1 MNDLDDPGVVEKFD
15 PTDFLGVV
23 ERLPQQV
30 QDAYDRARQ
39 TEKLPT
45 GESITSIAI
54 LGMGGSGI
62 SGDACRAIL
71 GPEFPLP
78 VATVKGYELPGW
90 VGPNTLVFAMSYSGN
105 TEETLRTFEEAGAKR
120 GSPVVIVTTGG
131 ELAKWGRE
139 FDLPIVEIPT
149 GIPPRAAFGYLTIPI
164 PVVLSKV
171 GIGPPA
177 ERDIE
182 EAVEQLDRRF
192 QTWGRDVPSSSN
204 FAKQLAQRLF
214 EKIPI
219 VYGSEGLTEVAA
231 YRWKCQFNECSKVP
245 SWSHVFP
252 ELNHNEVVGWS
263 ELAEL
268 TSASIGLIVLRDGG
282 DHERNAKRIDI
293 TLPLIKDHVAF
304 VEEIHASGESRM
316 ARLLDLVYLGDLVST
331 YLGLAQGVDPS
342 THDVITLLKEKLKE
356 ES

>member
-1 MNDLDDPGVVEKFD
+1 MNDLDDPGIIEKFD
-15 PTDFLGVV
+15 PTDFLGTV
-23 ERLPQQV
+23 ERFPEQV
-30 QDAYDRARQ
+30 KDAFDRARQ
-39 TEKLPT
+39 TENLPT
-45 GESITSIAI
+45 GESITSIAV

-90 VGPNTLVFAMSYSGN
+90 VGPNTLVFATSYSGN

-120 GSPVVIVTTGG
+120 GSPIVIVTTGG
-131 ELAKWGRE
+131 ELAKWGRK

-164 PVVLSKV
+164 PVVLEKI
-171 GIGPPA
+171 GIAPTA
-177 ERDIE
+177 VRDVE
-182 EAVEQLDRRF
+182 AAVEQLDRRF
-192 QTWGRDVPSSSN
+192 QAWGRDVPSSSN
-204 FAKQLAQRLF
+204 SAKQLAQRLF
-214 EKIPI
+214 GKIPI

-231 YRWKCQFNECSKVP
+231 YRWKCQFNECSEVP

-252 ELNHNEVVGWS
+252 ELNHNEVVGWN

-268 TSASIGLIVLRDGG
+268 TRTSIGLIVLRQAG
-282 DHERNAKRIDI
+282 DHERNARRIDI
-293 TLPLIKDHVAF
+293 TLPLIERNVAL
-304 VEEIHASGESRM
+304 VEQIHAEGESRL
-316 ARLLDLVYLGDLVST
+316 ARLLDLIYLGDLVST
-331 YLGLAQGVDPS
+331 YLGLAYGVDPAA
-342 THDVITLLKEKLKE
+342 HEVITLLKEKLKE